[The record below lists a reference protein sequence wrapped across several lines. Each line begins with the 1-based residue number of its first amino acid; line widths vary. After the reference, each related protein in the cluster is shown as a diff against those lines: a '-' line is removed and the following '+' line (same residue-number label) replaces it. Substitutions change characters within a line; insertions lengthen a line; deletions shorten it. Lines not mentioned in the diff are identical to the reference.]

1 MEREYPGYPSYV
13 ILAMPKSGTKTM
25 NAVFSALGFKVFDLR
40 EMNDY
45 AIQVCSFNP
54 NVVGRD
60 S

>member
-1 MEREYPGYPSYV
+1 MERDYPGYPSFV

-45 AIQVCSFNP
+45 AVQVCFF
-54 NVVGRD
+54 
-60 S
+60 